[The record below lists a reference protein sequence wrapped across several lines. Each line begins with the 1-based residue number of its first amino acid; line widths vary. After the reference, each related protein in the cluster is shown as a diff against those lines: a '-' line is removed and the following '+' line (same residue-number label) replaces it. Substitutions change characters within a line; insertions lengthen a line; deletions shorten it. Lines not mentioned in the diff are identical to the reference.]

1 MILVLFFLFGALALG
16 AAINVLV
23 QRHVLYSA
31 LSLIVMLAAVSGLF
45 VLLHADMLAVVQI
58 IVYTGAIM
66 VLFVFVIMLLNV
78 SSEEEEGQDPLRWP
92 KFVGI
97 PAGLFLLAMVSSR
110 LWQVEG
116 EITAVSDSTGTPR
129 DIGTSLFTD
138 YLLPFEATS
147 VLILIA
153 IIGALVLAKRD
164 L

>member
-1 MILVLFFLFGALALG
+1 MIQVLFFLFGALALG
-16 AAINVLV
+16 AALNVLV
-23 QRHVLYSA
+23 QKHVLYSA

-58 IVYTGAIM
+58 IVYAGAIM

-78 SSEEEEGQDPLRWP
+78 RSEEDKEGDPLRWP

-97 PAGLFLLAMVSSR
+97 PAGLFLLAMVTSV
-110 LWQVEG
+110 LWQSEG
-116 EITAVSDSTGTPR
+116 AITTASASTGTPR
-129 DIGTSLFTD
+129 DIGISLFTD

-153 IIGALVLAKRD
+153 IIGTLVLAKRD